1 MLDLYVLADISK
13 SEILTPLNKLPEN
26 WANVSGLNFFDD
38 EKLSDLSWAGHNNL
52 GWLPSDNENLSSFT
66 TSTNWM
72 DSSKANIKSYI
83 SSDRK
88 EKVEETLTFNGNRIN
103 LTNNTRT
110 SLSLRVSSLS
120 NQDGDIMTA
129 WKFVDGYVDLTK
141 EEMIDLLNFVSNYI
155 QSCFDVENAASRLV
169 DDCNT
174 LDDINNL
181 TLDIVWPETS
191 NS

>member
-52 GWLPSDNENLSSFT
+52 GWFPSDNENLSSFT

-169 DDCNT
+169 DECNT

>member
-26 WANVSGLNFFDD
+26 WLNVSGLNFFDD
-38 EKLSDLSWAGHNNL
+38 EKLSNLSWAGHKNL
-52 GWLPSDNENLSSFT
+52 GWFPSSNENISSFT
-66 TSTNWM
+66 TPTNWM

-110 SLSLRVSSLS
+110 SLSLRVSSLA

-141 EEMIDLLNFVSNYI
+141 AEIIDLLNFVSNYI
-155 QSCFDVENAASRLV
+155 QSCFDAENMASSLV

-181 TLDIVWPETS
+181 TLDIVWPDTS

>member
-26 WANVSGLNFFDD
+26 WSNVSGLNFFDD
-38 EKLSDLSWAGHNNL
+38 NKLADLSWAGHKNL
-52 GWLPSDNENLSSFT
+52 GWFSSSNENISSFT
-66 TSTNWM
+66 TPTNWM

-83 SSDRK
+83 SLDRK

-110 SLSLRVSSLS
+110 SLSLRVSSLT

-141 EEMIDLLNFVSNYI
+141 AEIINLLNFVSNYI
-155 QSCFDVENAASRLV
+155 QSCFDVENMASSLV

-181 TLDIVWPETS
+181 TLDIVWPDTS

>member
-1 MLDLYVLADISK
+1 MIDLYALVDINTFQ
-13 SEILTPLNKLPEN
+13 IITPLSKLPEN
-26 WANVSGLNFFDD
+26 WSNVSGLNFFDD
-38 EKLSDLSWAGHNNL
+38 DKLSNLSWAGHHNL
-52 GWLPSDNENLSSFT
+52 GWLSYRNQKLSSFA
-66 TSTNWM
+66 TSSNWM

-83 SSDRK
+83 ATDRK
-88 EKVEETLTFNGNRIN
+88 EKTEETLTFNGNRIN

-110 SLSLRVSSLS
+110 SLSLRVSSLA
-120 NQDGDIMTA
+120 NQEDGTMTA

-141 EEMIDLLNFVSNYI
+141 AEIIDLLNFVSNYI
-155 QSCFDVENAASRLV
+155 QSCFDAENMASSLV

-181 TLDIVWPETS
+181 TLDIVWPDIS

>member
-1 MLDLYVLADISK
+1 
-13 SEILTPLNKLPEN
+13 
-26 WANVSGLNFFDD
+26 
-38 EKLSDLSWAGHNNL
+38 
-52 GWLPSDNENLSSFT
+52 
-66 TSTNWM
+66 M

-88 EKVEETLTFNGNRIN
+88 EKVEETLTFDGNRIN

-169 DDCNT
+169 DECNT